1 MFSPIDIVK
10 KVVECDN
17 GRDAAGY
24 RAIIH
29 DDYLSFVHGKEQ
41 NVGADAEVAAIE
53 GWWKATSDVH
63 LEILEM
69 GETDGLVTLR
79 YTLTGTNDG
88 DLFGRPASGRKFY
101 VENCTLLRVIEGK
114 VKNAYRYSDTLGLMT
129 QLGAMHG
136 SGSETTSRK

>member
-1 MFSPIDIVK
+1 MFRPIDTVK

-88 DLFGRPASGRKFY
+88 DLFGRPSSGRKFH
-101 VENCTLLRVIEGK
+101 VENCTLLRVIDGK

-129 QLGAMHG
+129 QLGAMSG

>member
-1 MFSPIDIVK
+1 MMSPIEVVK

-24 RAIIH
+24 RAILH
-29 DDYLSFVHGKEQ
+29 DDYQSYVHGKKQ
-41 NVGADAEVAAIE
+41 NSGAEVEAASLE
-53 GWWKATSDVH
+53 SWWKAASDVH

-88 DLFGRPASGRKFY
+88 DLFGIPASGKRFH
-101 VENCTLLRVIEGK
+101 VENCTLLRVIDGK
-114 VKNAYRYSDTLGLMT
+114 VKEAFRYSDTLGLMT
-129 QLGAMHG
+129 QLGAIPARG
-136 SGSETTSRK
+136 